1 MKKAFIFDTETLGKS
16 PDGIILDISCLVFDL
31 DQVENP
37 PNFMDLVNSGKQWK
51 LNIQNQINIGRRKD
65 PKVIE
70 WWNGK
75 SEEAKKVLKTTGNEI
90 LLTNALDEFSSY
102 LYQNGINQK
111 ESLGFCRGQS
121 FDFPL
126 LVNALSYKHG
136 SDTFNYEPCRFWNQ
150 RDVRSVISG
159 LLLDDNR
166 TTTPLRKGIL
176 QGFVKH
182 NSLHDIAKDVLMI
195 IYAKRYALG
204 LEEIPLNDEV
214 DPESL

>member
-1 MKKAFIFDTETLGKS
+1 MKSFIFDTETLGKS
-16 PDGIILDISCLVFDL
+16 PDGVILDISCLVVDL

-37 PNFMDLVNSGKQWK
+37 PKFMDLVKAGKQWK
-51 LNIQNQINIGRRKD
+51 LDVKDQLKLGRKTD

-70 WWNGK
+70 WWKGK
-75 SEEAKKVLKTTGNEI
+75 SDEAKKVLKQTGNEI
-90 LLTNALDEFSSY
+90 LLFDALDEFSLY
-102 LYQNGINQK
+102 LTSNGIDQK
-111 ESLGFCRGQS
+111 TSLGFCRGQS

-126 LVNALSYKHG
+126 LVNSLAQKYNQ
-136 SDTFNYEPCRFWNQ
+136 DTFEHEPCRFWNQ
-150 RDVRSVISG
+150 RDIRSVISG
-159 LLLDDNR
+159 LLLDDKR

-182 NSLHDIAKDVLMI
+182 NSLHDIAKDALMI

-204 LEEIPLNDEV
+204 LEELPLNDEV

>member
-1 MKKAFIFDTETLGKS
+1 MKSFIFDTETLGKS
-16 PDGIILDISCLVFDL
+16 PDGVILDISCLVVDL

-37 PNFMDLVNSGKQWK
+37 PKFMDLVKAGKQWK
-51 LNIQNQINIGRRKD
+51 LNVKNQIINGRKTD

-70 WWNGK
+70 WWKGK
-75 SEEAKKVLKTTGNEI
+75 SVEAQQVLKQTGNEI
-90 LLTNALDEFSSY
+90 LLFDALDEFSLY
-102 LYQNGINQK
+102 LTTNGIDRK
-111 ESLGFCRGQS
+111 TSLGFCRGMS

-126 LVNALSYKHG
+126 LVNSLAQKYNQ
-136 SDTFNYEPCRFWNQ
+136 DTFEYEPCRFWNQ
-150 RDVRSVISG
+150 RDIRSVISG
-159 LLLDDNR
+159 LLLDDKR

-182 NSLHDIAKDVLMI
+182 NSLHDIAKDALMI

-204 LEEIPLNDEV
+204 LEELPLNDEV

>member
-37 PNFMDLVNSGKQWK
+37 PNFIDLVNSGKQWK
-51 LNIQNQINIGRRKD
+51 LNIQNQINIGRKKD
-65 PKVIE
+65 SKVIE
-70 WWNGK
+70 WWMNK
-75 SEEAKKVLKTTGNEI
+75 SDEAKKVLKITGEEI
-90 LLTNALDEFSSY
+90 LLTDALEDFDTY
-102 LYQNGINQK
+102 LYQNGINRK
-111 ESLGFCRGQS
+111 ESLGFCRGMS

-126 LVNALSYKHG
+126 LVNALSYKYG

-150 RDVRSVISG
+150 RDVRSIISG

-195 IYAKRYALG
+195 IYAKRYAMG
-204 LEEIPLNDEV
+204 LEEIPSLEET